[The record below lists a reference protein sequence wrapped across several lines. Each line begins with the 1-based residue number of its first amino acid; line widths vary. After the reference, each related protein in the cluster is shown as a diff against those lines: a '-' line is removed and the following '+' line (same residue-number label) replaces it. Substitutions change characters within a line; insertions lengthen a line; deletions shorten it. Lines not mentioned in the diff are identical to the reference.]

1 MPKAKNIKNQKV
13 NSPKEKRHHTRTNP
27 DWRITLESLQF
38 GVDENVRMANCSDGG
53 LYFESCQVL
62 HPGSDIFIRIKDY
75 PDDRSKSQKTH
86 HAKVI
91 WGKRLFDSDFG
102 YGYGVEYVVPSQ
114 NANSQDKFAGEKKEL
129 RKYPRVRCDKP
140 ANIHLDNKSHKGTI
154 SNISRN
160 GCFIENNLIL
170 NLRQIL
176 DLAIP
181 GTKFSGLETLEVE
194 VVRLSPV
201 GVGVK
206 YRRKIQK
213 LSTD

>member
-1 MPKAKNIKNQKV
+1 M
-13 NSPKEKRHHTRTNP
+13 NSLKEKRHYTRTNQ

-53 LYFESCQVL
+53 LYFESGQVL

-75 PDDRSKSQKTH
+75 PHDQTQSQKCH

-91 WGKRLFDSDFG
+91 WGKRLFDSDLG
-102 YGYGVEYVVPSQ
+102 YGYGDEYVVPSK
-114 NANSQDKFAGEKKEL
+114 NANSQDKFAGQKEDL

-140 ANIHLDNKSHKGTI
+140 ANIHLNNRSHKGTI

-160 GCFIENNLIL
+160 GCFIENNLTL
-170 NLRQIL
+170 NLRQIF

-181 GTKFSGLETLEVE
+181 GTKFSRLKTLKVE

-201 GVGVK
+201 GAGVK
-206 YRRKIQK
+206 YRRKIQT